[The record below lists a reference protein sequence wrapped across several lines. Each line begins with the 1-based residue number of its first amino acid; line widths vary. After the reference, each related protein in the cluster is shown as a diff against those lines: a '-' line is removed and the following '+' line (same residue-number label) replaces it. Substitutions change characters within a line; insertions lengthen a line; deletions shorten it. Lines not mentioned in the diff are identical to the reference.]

1 MSSEQTFL
9 LRFNAPGTKELKT
22 TSVDVFGSA
31 QEFTSQL
38 SSGYARKFIAA
49 YNNSAPASGEIVWGS
64 SDLTEGNGIPIP
76 KGSIVDIPLFTDV
89 SVYFCNTV
97 SGEIGNLRVV
107 EIA

>member
-1 MSSEQTFL
+1 MSESQFL

-22 TSVDVFGSA
+22 TAVDVFGGA
-31 QEFTSQL
+31 AAFTSQL
-38 SSGYARKFIAA
+38 TSGYTRKFLAA
-49 YNNSAPASGEIVWGS
+49 YNNSDSASGEVVWGA
-64 SDLTEGNGIPIP
+64 SDLTEGNGMPIP
-76 KGSIVDIPLFTDV
+76 KGSIVDIPLSTDV

>member
-22 TSVDVFGSA
+22 TAVDVFGSA
-31 QEFTSQL
+31 QEFTSRL
-38 SSGYARKFIAA
+38 TSGYTRKFIAA
-49 YNNSAPASGEIVWGS
+49 YNQSNTASGEIVWGS
-64 SDLTEGNGIPIP
+64 SNLTEANGIPIP
-76 KGSIVDIPLFTDV
+76 KGSIVDIPLSTDV
-89 SVYFCNTV
+89 PVYFCNTV